1 MSLKPSYS
9 NHSRDTSVQEVLS
22 RILHIA
28 YREVSIMRKNPIY
41 GFCTIIFPVLAILFF
56 TSLMN
61 EGMPVE
67 MPVGVV
73 DQDNTSTSRQ
83 LIRQLD
89 AFQTTKIVAHYSNAN
104 EARQDIQRNKIYAF
118 LLIPKGTT
126 SGLMTDNQP
135 RISFYYSNVTLV
147 AGSMLYRDLKTI
159 STLGSA
165 AVGMTKLSSVGKT
178 SQEIRTYLQPI
189 AVDLHMINNPWA
201 NYNIYLSTTM
211 VPGVLMV
218 FIFLITPYSIGTE
231 LKFKRSR
238 QWIKMAGGNT
248 HIALIGKLL
257 PQTLI
262 FLTMMYAFEFYIFYY
277 LGFPHPGGVVPMLL
291 LGLLAVL
298 ACQGFG
304 VFAFGLM
311 PSLRMSMSICSL
323 WSVVSFSVCG
333 ATFPVFAM
341 NPIIQSIAELFPLR
355 HYYMLYQMSI
365 FNGFPLIDSWFDIM
379 ALCIFA
385 LLPLFSIWNI
395 KRAMLVYTYIP

>member
-1 MSLKPSYS
+1 MAETPTYNS
-9 NHSRDTSVQEVLS
+9 NTNTSFREVLS

-28 YREVSIMRKNPIY
+28 YREIGIMRKNPIY
-41 GFCTIIFPVLAILFF
+41 GFCTVIFPALAILFF

-73 DQDNTSTSRQ
+73 DQDNTATSRQ
-83 LIRQLD
+83 LIRQFD
-89 AFQTTKIVAHYSNAN
+89 AFQTTHVVAHYSNVN
-104 EARQDIQRNKIYAF
+104 EARQAIQRNKIYAF
-118 LLIPKGTT
+118 LYIPKGTT
-126 SGLMTDNQP
+126 TGLMSDQQP
-135 RISFYYSNVTLV
+135 KISFYYSNVTLV

-165 AVGMTKLSSVGKT
+165 AVGMTKLSAIGKT
-178 SQEIRTYLQPI
+178 SKEIRTFLQPI
-189 AVDLHMINNPWA
+189 AVDLHMIGNPWA
-201 NYNIYLSTTM
+201 NYNVYLSTTM
-211 VPGVLMV
+211 VPGVIMV
-218 FIFLITPYSIGTE
+218 FIFLLTPYSIGTE

-262 FLTMMYAFEFYIFYY
+262 FLTMMYAFEFYIFYC
-277 LGFPHPGGVVPMLL
+277 LGFPHPGGVGPMLL

-333 ATFPVFAM
+333 ATYPVFAM
-341 NPIIQSIAELFPLR
+341 DSIIQSVAQLFPLR
-355 HYYMLYQMSI
+355 HYYMIYQMSI
-365 FNGFPLIDSWFDIM
+365 FNGYPLTDSWFDLM

-385 LLPLFSIWNI
+385 LLPIFTIWNI
-395 KRAMLVYTYIP
+395 KRAMLIYTYIP